1 MGYTKAEQLDAVNRF
16 LNFFYICSFF
26 FGRGGGVKRETRV
39 QTKPEP
45 NKCKRT
51 SKQRKDFVWKFTYL
65 PSLVALQYANEQKI
79 KIYGELCLG
88 VHLSKYSSAAVNC
101 LTLTLLVIRVHSFQC
116 QIILGHSLS
125 HWVRSETHVIF
136 TRGHVFDSSN
146 SLSKQLTD
154 IFFLDCGKNNTLCTG
169 LGKI

>member
-26 FGRGGGVKRETRV
+26 FGRGGVKRETRV

-79 KIYGELCLG
+79 KIYGELSLG
-88 VHLSKYSSAAVNC
+88 VHLFKYSSAAVNC
-101 LTLTLLVIRVHSFQC
+101 LTLTLLVILVHSFQC
-116 QIILGHSLS
+116 QIILGHSL
-125 HWVRSETHVIF
+125 
-136 TRGHVFDSSN
+136 GHSLGQESN
-146 SLSKQLTD
+146 ACNLYPRACLW
-154 IFFLDCGKNNTLCTG
+154 LV
-169 LGKI
+169 